1 MFGEFLIV
9 NGAITREQLEEALS
23 RQKEMGTPL
32 GETLVIIGYLEHH
45 HLDMYLEQHLL
56 QRAEDIINDPELTL

>member
-1 MFGEFLIV
+1 MFGEFLV
-9 NGAITREQLEEALS
+9 MNGAITRNQLDEALF
-23 RQKEMGTPL
+23 RQKETGTPL

-56 QRAEDIINDPELTL
+56 NRAEDIINDPELTL

>member
-45 HLDMYLEQHLL
+45 LL

>member
-1 MFGEFLIV
+1 MFGEFLV
-9 NGAITREQLEEALS
+9 MNGAITRNQLDEALF
-23 RQKEMGTPL
+23 RQKETGTLL

-56 QRAEDIINDPELTL
+56 NRAEDIINDPELTL